1 MKKSLKIFI
10 VSLLLIPSTIFALT
24 KKETVYS
31 NLDYYGK
38 VNSTMVTNHIY
49 NSEKTTLEDE
59 TELTNIMNINGKEKF
74 ELKDG
79 ILSWKAMGTDIFYRG
94 STNKVLPIDTKIT
107 YYLNDRK
114 MNIEDM
120 VGKKGKVKI
129 VLDFK
134 NNVPNLV
141 KVNNTFQTL
150 YTPFVVTVGTILDSD
165 SKNIN
170 ITNGK
175 VINTGTKSVLVG
187 LSSPGIYE
195 SIGIESFKNL
205 DEIVITYD
213 TTNFK
218 LNNIYIASTP
228 KLLEESDLEIFDKM
242 DSLYGN
248 MNELKSNMDLIEKS
262 VKEIEDGV
270 STLGAGSSTI
280 TSGLDKTL
288 QAMKQV
294 RDGSTSLDDGIG
306 LAITG
311 LESTKYELGQYFKQ
325 YGIDLNNDNINLLKE
340 SLTYSLGI
348 ANDTINS
355 NIPSIDLSLVTIE
368 YLYSLPLPEEQKS
381 SILKAKQ
388 VYDTNVMLINVLN
401 TDIVNNLI
409 VNISNLEQ
417 GLNELKEGSS
427 SLRNGTAELYNGLYE
442 LNQGMKELN
451 NGIIK
456 LNDGTKKLNSGVKE
470 FNSKGITTLY
480 NYSLNIRDY
489 TSKAEA
495 LLNLSNSYKGYTS
508 KLTDSTLFIS
518 IVKSAK

>member
-10 VSLLLIPSTIFALT
+10 VSLLLIPSTTFALT

-79 ILSWKAMGTDIFYRG
+79 KLSWKAMGTDIFYRG

-114 MNIEDM
+114 MEVKDM

-141 KVNNTFQTL
+141 KINNNFETL

-165 SKNIN
+165 STNIN

-175 VINTGTKSVLVG
+175 VINTGTKSILVG

-195 SIGIESFKNL
+195 SMGLESLKNL
-205 DEIVITYD
+205 DRIVITYD
-213 TTNFK
+213 TNNFK

-228 KLLEESDLEIFDKM
+228 KLLEESDLDIFDKM

-270 STLGAGSSTI
+270 SALSNGSNTI
-280 TSGLDKTL
+280 TLGLDKVL
-288 QAMKQV
+288 EAMKQV
-294 RDGSTSLDDGIG
+294 KDGSSRLDSGIET
-306 LAITG
+306 IING
-311 LESTKYELGQYFKQ
+311 LETTKVGLEQYFKQ
-325 YGIDLNNDNINLLKE
+325 YGIDLNSDNINLLKE

-348 ANDTINS
+348 ANDTINN
-355 NIPSIDLSLVTIE
+355 NIPSIDLSFVTLE
-368 YLYSLPLPEEQKS
+368 YLSSLPLPEEQKNN
-381 SILKAKQ
+381 ILKAKQ
-388 VYDTNVMLINVLN
+388 VYDTNTVLINLLS
-401 TDIVNNLI
+401 TDIVNNLMT
-409 VNISNLEQ
+409 NISNLEN
-417 GLNELKEGSS
+417 GLNELKQGSA
-427 SLRNGTAELYNGLYE
+427 SLKNGTSETYNGIYE
-442 LNQGMKELN
+442 LSQGMKELN
-451 NGIIK
+451 DGIIK

-470 FNSKGITTLY
+470 FNSKGISTLY

-489 TSKAEA
+489 SNKAEA
-495 LLNLSNSYKGYTS
+495 LINLSNNYKGYTS
-508 KLTDSTLFIS
+508 KLSDSTLFIS

>member
-10 VSLLLIPSTIFALT
+10 VSLLLIPSTTFALT

-187 LSSPGIYE
+187 LSSPGLYE
-195 SIGIESFKNL
+195 SMGIESFKNL

-248 MNELKSNMDLIEKS
+248 INELKSNMDLIEKS
-262 VKEIEDGV
+262 VKELMSGV
-270 STLGAGSSTI
+270 GALEVGSTTI

-288 QAMKQV
+288 QAMEQIK
-294 RDGSTSLDDGIG
+294 DGSIKLDDGIG
-306 LAITG
+306 TAITG
-311 LESTKYELGQYFKQ
+311 LESTKKGLEQYFKQ

-348 ANDTINS
+348 ANDTINN
-355 NIPSIDLSLVTIE
+355 NIPSIDLSSVTLE

-381 SILKAKQ
+381 QILKAKQ

-401 TDIVNNLI
+401 TDMVNNLI
-409 VNISNLEQ
+409 SNISNLEI
-417 GLNELKEGSS
+417 GLNQLKDGSS
-427 SLRNGTAELYNGLYE
+427 SLRSGTDTLYNGIYE
-442 LNQGMKELN
+442 LNNGMKELN

-456 LNDGTKKLNSGVKE
+456 LNDGTKKLNSGVEE
-470 FNSKGITTLY
+470 FNSRGITTLY
-480 NYSLNIRDY
+480 NYSLNIRNY
-489 TSKAEA
+489 SNKAEA
-495 LLNLSNSYKGYTS
+495 LINLSNGYKGYTS
-508 KLTDSTLFIS
+508 NNSDSTLFIS
-518 IVKSAK
+518 MVKSAK